1 MIRGAFLAT
10 LPIFLI
16 AFTAHA
22 QDDGP
27 IKIETLL
34 ETGTTII
41 DQEIAAYPDGMPEV
55 TSLVL
60 TIAPGAETV
69 WHDHPVP
76 LFVHVLEGEVTVD
89 YGEKGVRTYPAGA
102 TFLEAMDW
110 PHNGMNKADVP
121 VRIFTVYVGVEVTA
135 GSQPVDKPE

>member
-1 MIRGAFLAT
+1 MICRAFLAA
-10 LPIFLI
+10 LPALMIVG
-16 AFTAHA
+16 AAQA
-22 QDDGP
+22 QDDGA
-27 IKIETLL
+27 ITTETLL
-34 ETGTTII
+34 ETGRTVI
-41 DQEIAAYPDGMPEV
+41 DQEIAAYPDGTPGV
-55 TSLVL
+55 TSLIL
-60 TIAPGAETV
+60 TIAPGGETG
-69 WHDHPVP
+69 WHTHPVP